1 MKLLDFAMQMELDGK
16 AYYER
21 LENETPDAGLRK
33 IFSILAAD
41 EDKHYQ
47 TLHDLRSGVGREMSD
62 SNALE
67 EAKSIF
73 KAMRIEDTVIDKLR
87 EKKDIYLHAM
97 QMEVDSIR
105 IYEDIVGEES
115 KSGDPLAVSVIKKI
129 IDEEKKHYNSMEN
142 IHDLI
147 AANERMI
154 PWRDFQGIR
163 EILK

>member
-33 IFSILAAD
+33 LFSVLAAD
-41 EDKHYQ
+41 EEKHYLA
-47 TLHDLRSGVGREMSD
+47 LHDLSSGVGREMREST
-62 SNALE
+62 ALE

-73 KAMRIEDTVIDKLR
+73 NAMSAEKSVIAELR

-97 QMEVDSIR
+97 QMEADSIR
-105 IYEDIVGEES
+105 IYEDIAREES
-115 KSGDPLAVSVIKKI
+115 KSGDALVVSVVNRI
-129 IDEEKKHYNSMEN
+129 IEEEKKHYNSMEN
-142 IHDLI
+142 IHDYI

-163 EILK
+163 EIVK

>member
-33 IFSILAAD
+33 LFSVLAAD
-41 EDKHYQ
+41 EEKHYW
-47 TLHDLRSGVGREMSD
+47 TLQDLSSGVGREMGESI
-62 SNALE
+62 ALE

-73 KAMRIEDTVIDKLR
+73 NAMRVEESVIAELR

-97 QMEVDSIR
+97 QMEADSIR
-105 IYEDIVGEES
+105 IYEDIAREES
-115 KSGDPLAVSVIKKI
+115 KGGDALVVSVVNRI
-129 IDEEKKHYNSMEN
+129 IEEEKKHYNSMEN
-142 IHDLI
+142 IHDYI

-163 EILK
+163 ETVK